1 MRSSMYDLTRED
13 NNTNDLLED
22 IFPAPTIN
30 DDIKSLRSNNAK
42 MRLRDK
48 SNIILKKMALIFDK
62 LQSKH
67 FIDGCHDSFRIS
79 IKHLVFI
86 CGNRLSQ
93 IQKFN
98 HD

>member
-1 MRSSMYDLTRED
+1 M
-13 NNTNDLLED
+13 D
-22 IFPAPTIN
+22 IFPVPTIN

-48 SNIILKKMALIFDK
+48 SNIILKKIALIFDK

-67 FIDGCHDSFRIS
+67 FIDRFMHDVDGCHDSFRIS